1 MSLLKPLLMSHSLF
15 WIYCIRNIF
24 PPKSNGM
31 SSRHYL
37 WWRWTWDKRCDLWHL
52 KHSCQPPSYQPIV
65 TTCAHISASPSFH
78 SKEGPIPN
86 PCTEV
91 SVAATRTRSPILTE
105 ITGISGQSRAGFMVW
120 AEYEE
125 VVVGYTVVHLPPWWK
140 STHSGGPKFCRS
152 SQLHLLHSMPILDG
166 ATLHFIIVHN
176 SFCRGWQ
183 MAIAMVL
190 WFIYNESWH
199 NSSTKQNIATGE
211 TSQVITSR
219 HYSSLLFTSMSILTS
234 LALINWK
241 ANTIHIH
248 ISNNSTFPFISLHFI
263 LSLLRIINWKANIA
277 TGETSWAIASS
288 HILNYFHYFHFF
300 DYLH

>member
-105 ITGISGQSRAGFMVW
+105 ITGISGLSRVSRLYGLSRVRGGGGGVHCGTPPPPGERVHTQEAQNSAGHPSCIC
-120 AEYEE
+120 
-125 VVVGYTVVHLPPWWK
+125 YTA
-140 STHSGGPKFCRS
+140 C
-152 SQLHLLHSMPILDG
+152 Q
-166 ATLHFIIVHN
+166 
-176 SFCRGWQ
+176 
-183 MAIAMVL
+183 
-190 WFIYNESWH
+190 Y
-199 NSSTKQNIATGE
+199 
-211 TSQVITSR
+211 
-219 HYSSLLFTSMSILTS
+219 
-234 LALINWK
+234 
-241 ANTIHIH
+241 
-248 ISNNSTFPFISLHFI
+248 
-263 LSLLRIINWKANIA
+263 
-277 TGETSWAIASS
+277 
-288 HILNYFHYFHFF
+288 
-300 DYLH
+300 

>member
-125 VVVGYTVVHLPPWWK
+125 VVVGYTVVHLPPLVK
-140 STHSGGPKFCRS
+140 EYTLRRPK
-152 SQLHLLHSMPILDG
+152 ILP
-166 ATLHFIIVHN
+166 
-176 SFCRGWQ
+176 
-183 MAIAMVL
+183 
-190 WFIYNESWH
+190 
-199 NSSTKQNIATGE
+199 
-211 TSQVITSR
+211 VIPAAFVTQ
-219 HYSSLLFTSMSILTS
+219 H
-234 LALINWK
+234 
-241 ANTIHIH
+241 
-248 ISNNSTFPFISLHFI
+248 
-263 LSLLRIINWKANIA
+263 ANIRWCHP
-277 TGETSWAIASS
+277 S
-288 HILNYFHYFHFF
+288 FHYCTQQLLSRLTNGHRNGPMV
-300 DYLH
+300 YI